1 MAHPVHTV
9 REQMQERPNNILT
22 SKWRFL
28 KMHTE
33 PEVNCFYLFTHFAP
47 VLSLEEFPSQ
57 GLVNIFNTNVFF
69 EFGSNR
75 KVY

>member
-22 SKWRFL
+22 SKWRFF

-33 PEVNCFYLFTHFAP
+33 PEVNYFYFFTHFAP
-47 VLSLEEFPSQ
+47 VLSLKEFPTQ
-57 GLVNIFNTNVFF
+57 GLVNIFNTNVCF